1 MPNSGAEVKAA
12 VSAPQNVM
20 RGIFLMLCAVLLFAS
35 MDATAKWLTT
45 KYPVPMLVWARYLV
59 HCLLMLVFLF
69 PSHGRRLWY
78 SPQPGLQVVRALM
91 LLGVTGFTMLGFR
104 LLSLTVATTI
114 AFLAPLLVGL
124 LAGPVLKEKVGLI
137 QAVALAVGLAG
148 VVLIARPGGEVPLLG
163 VVFAGIAALCYTAY
177 QLLTRM
183 LAPFESS
190 VTMLFYTALV
200 GTLMSS
206 LALPWT
212 WSEIH
217 PDAFDTLLICMLGVL
232 GGSGHYLLI
241 RAFRITPASTLAPF
255 LYAQLI
261 WAGLLDLVVFRHV
274 PDGPTWLGI
283 ALIVAAGL
291 GVVIKEK
298 FQSPKAP

>member
-1 MPNSGAEVKAA
+1 M
-12 VSAPQNVM
+12 SAPQNIL
-20 RGIFLMLCAVLLFAS
+20 RGIFLMLCAVFLFAS
-35 MDATAKWLTT
+35 MDATAEWLTAR
-45 KYPVPMLVWARYLV
+45 YPVPMLVWARYLV

-78 SPQPGLQVVRALM
+78 SPRPGLQIARALM

-114 AFLAPLLVGL
+114 AFVAPLLVGL
-124 LAGPVLKEKVGLI
+124 LAGPVLKEEVGVI
-137 QAVALAVGLAG
+137 QAVALIVGLVG

-163 VVFAGIAALCYTAY
+163 VVFAGAGALCYTAY
-177 QLLTRM
+177 QLLTRV
-183 LAPFESS
+183 LAPHESS

-200 GTLMSS
+200 GTVMSS

-212 WSEIH
+212 WSDIH
-217 PDAFDTLLICMLGVL
+217 PGGLDAFLICMLGVL

-255 LYAQLI
+255 LYAQLV
-261 WAGLLDLVVFRHV
+261 WAGLLDLIVFAHL
-274 PDGPTWLGI
+274 PDGPTWIGI

-291 GVVIKEK
+291 SVVVKEK
-298 FQSPKAP
+298 LSASASSGA

>member
-1 MPNSGAEVKAA
+1 MQ
-12 VSAPQNVM
+12 APQNIM

-35 MDATAKWLTT
+35 MDATAKWLTA

-59 HCLLMLVFLF
+59 HCLLMLIFLF
-69 PSHGRRLWY
+69 PSHGRHLWY
-78 SPQPGLQVVRALM
+78 SPRPGLQIARALM

-124 LAGPVLKEKVGLI
+124 LAGPVLKEKVGVI
-137 QAVALAVGLAG
+137 QAVALIVGLVG
-148 VVLIARPGGEVPLLG
+148 VVLIARPGGEVPLMG
-163 VVFAGIAALCYTAY
+163 VVFAGAGALCYTAY
-177 QLLTRM
+177 QLLTRV
-183 LAPFESS
+183 LAPHESS

-212 WSEIH
+212 WSDIH
-217 PDAFDTLLICMLGVL
+217 PGGLDAFLICMLGVL

-255 LYAQLI
+255 LYAQLV
-261 WAGLLDLVVFRHV
+261 WAGLLDLVVFAHL
-274 PDGPTWLGI
+274 PDGPTWVGI
-283 ALIVAAGL
+283 ALIVVAGL
-291 GVVIKEK
+291 SVVVKEK
-298 FQSPKAP
+298 LSARP

>member
-1 MPNSGAEVKAA
+1 M
-12 VSAPQNVM
+12 SAPQNIL
-20 RGIFLMLCAVLLFAS
+20 RGIFLMLRAVFLFAS
-35 MDATAKWLTT
+35 MDATAKWLTAR
-45 KYPVPMLVWARYLV
+45 YPVPMLVWARYLV

-78 SPQPGLQVVRALM
+78 SPRPGLQIARALM

-114 AFLAPLLVGL
+114 AFVAPLLVGL
-124 LAGPVLKEKVGLI
+124 LAGPVLKEKVGVI
-137 QAVALAVGLAG
+137 QAVALIVGLVG

-163 VVFAGIAALCYTAY
+163 VVFAGAGALCYAAY
-177 QLLTRM
+177 QLLTRV
-183 LAPFESS
+183 LAPHESS

-200 GTLMSS
+200 GTVMSS

-212 WSEIH
+212 WSDIH
-217 PDAFDTLLICMLGVL
+217 PGGLDAFLICMLGVL

-255 LYAQLI
+255 LYAQQV
-261 WAGLLDLVVFRHV
+261 WAGLLDLIVFAPL
-274 PDGPTWLGI
+274 PDGPTWIGI

-291 GVVIKEK
+291 GVVVKERL
-298 FQSPKAP
+298 SASASSGA

>member
-1 MPNSGAEVKAA
+1 M
-12 VSAPQNVM
+12 SAPQNIL

-35 MDATAKWLTT
+35 MDATAKWLTA

-59 HCLLMLVFLF
+59 HCVLMLVFLF

-78 SPQPGLQVVRALM
+78 SPRPGLQIARALM

-114 AFLAPLLVGL
+114 AFVAPLLVGL
-124 LAGPVLKEKVGLI
+124 LAGPVLKEKVGSI
-137 QAVALAVGLAG
+137 QAVALLVGLVG

-163 VVFAGIAALCYTAY
+163 VVFAGLGALCYTVY

-212 WSEIH
+212 WTEIH
-217 PDAFDTLLICMLGVL
+217 PGGLDTLLICMLGVL

-255 LYAQLI
+255 LYAQLV
-261 WAGLLDLVVFRHV
+261 WAGLLDLIIFAHL
-274 PDGPTWLGI
+274 PDGTTWIGI

-291 GVVIKEK
+291 AVVVKEK
-298 FQSPKAP
+298 IARNATPPA

>member
-69 PSHGRRLWY
+69 PTHGRRLWY
-78 SPQPGLQVVRALM
+78 SPRPGLQVVRALM

-298 FQSPKAP
+298 LSARS

>member
-1 MPNSGAEVKAA
+1 M
-12 VSAPQNVM
+12 SAPQNIL

-35 MDATAKWLTT
+35 MDATAKWLTA

-59 HCLLMLVFLF
+59 HCVLMLVFLF

-78 SPQPGLQVVRALM
+78 SPRPGLQIARALM

-114 AFLAPLLVGL
+114 AFVAPLLVGL
-124 LAGPVLKEKVGLI
+124 LAGPVLKEKVGAI
-137 QAVALAVGLAG
+137 QAVALLVGLVG

-163 VVFAGIAALCYTAY
+163 VVFAGLGALCYTVY

-212 WSEIH
+212 WTEIH
-217 PDAFDTLLICMLGVL
+217 PGGLDTFLICMLGVL

-255 LYAQLI
+255 LYAQLV
-261 WAGLLDLVVFRHV
+261 WAGLLDLIIFAHL
-274 PDGPTWLGI
+274 PDGTTWIGI

-291 GVVIKEK
+291 AVVVKEK
-298 FQSPKAP
+298 IARNATPPA

>member
-1 MPNSGAEVKAA
+1 M
-12 VSAPQNVM
+12 SAPQNIL

-35 MDATAKWLTT
+35 MDATAKWLTA

-78 SPQPGLQVVRALM
+78 SPRPGLQIARALM

-114 AFLAPLLVGL
+114 AFVAPLLVGL
-124 LAGPVLKEKVGLI
+124 LAGPVLKEKVGAI
-137 QAVALAVGLAG
+137 QAVALLVGLVG

-163 VVFAGIAALCYTAY
+163 VVFAGLGALCYTVY

-212 WSEIH
+212 WTEIH
-217 PDAFDTLLICMLGVL
+217 PGGFDAFLICMLGVL

-255 LYAQLI
+255 LYAQLV
-261 WAGLLDLVVFRHV
+261 WAGLLDLVVFAHL
-274 PDGPTWLGI
+274 PDGTTWIGI
-283 ALIVAAGL
+283 ALIVTAGL
-291 GVVIKEK
+291 AVVVKEK
-298 FQSPKAP
+298 LARNATPPA